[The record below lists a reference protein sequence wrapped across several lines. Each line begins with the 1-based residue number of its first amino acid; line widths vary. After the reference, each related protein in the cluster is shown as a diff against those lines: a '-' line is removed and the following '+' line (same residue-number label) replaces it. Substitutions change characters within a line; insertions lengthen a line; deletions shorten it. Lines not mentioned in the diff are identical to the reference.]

1 MFVNPSHSVLIIA
14 DDPAFS
20 RDLVGHWQRER
31 LVPAFTVMSTELFH
45 EAVEDNFDLAVVG
58 PVRAKRLASVIKAL
72 DLGVNP
78 VICLLKSSTQ
88 AESLRAD
95 HPRTLFLQQNDGWL
109 DAALLLSIECLKRV
123 DLVRRLKKADD
134 SAALNGRQAALG
146 RYMLENRHDFNNQL
160 TSVLGNAELLLQE
173 SNVQDVAARDQ
184 LESIRDSALN
194 MYELMQRFSSITIEM
209 RAAEKASQTEIRRPS
224 QGPASASA
232 PQRLKQRK
240 LMDYKVLR

>member
-1 MFVNPSHSVLIIA
+1 MNPSHSILIIA

-31 LVPAFTVMSTELFH
+31 VVPAFTVMSTELFH

-58 PVRAKRLASVIKAL
+58 PVRTKRLASVIKAL
-72 DLGVNP
+72 DVGANP
-78 VICLLKSSTQ
+78 VICLLKSSNQ
-88 AESLRAD
+88 AETLRAD
-95 HPRTLFLQQNDGWL
+95 YPRTLFLQQNDGWL
-109 DAALLLSIECLKRV
+109 DSALLLATECLKRV
-123 DLVRRLKKADD
+123 DLTRRLKKADD
-134 SAALNGRQAALG
+134 SAALNSRQAALG

-173 SNVQDVAARDQ
+173 SDVLEVTARDQ

-209 RAAEKASQTEIRRPS
+209 RAAEKASQTEMKAPS
-224 QGPASASA
+224 QRPVPASSLL
-232 PQRLKQRK
+232 RVKHRK
-240 LMDYKVLR
+240 SMD